1 MDGRR
6 DRVGS
11 ANLDGK
17 GAEFDRLKKQSPAW
31 QRGLARG
38 GNRTGGT
45 VWNPK
50 ALACRHTETPKS

>member
-6 DRVGS
+6 DRVDS
-11 ANLDGK
+11 ANFDGK

-38 GNRTGGT
+38 GNLAGGT

-50 ALACRHTETPKS
+50 A